1 MAYDRN
7 KYKIVLF
14 RNGERVK
21 CFFSSNRLDSVQ
33 NKYNELISEK
43 KPKFIVEYLSRK
55 KVRFELGIVTTEDV
69 GDDVYLKDDMGR
81 TKTVGVSGDEYSM
94 LKLIPYWREEFIYN
108 HQTQSKVSYCE
119 VIDTYLPKDGFKQ
132 VFTINNKLVIQ
143 NDNEF
148 KMFSLK
154 TVSDAARLI
163 DLIEFD
169 LLDEI
174 RVDCLFVRDTNTVQ
188 RKQLY
193 TLLESAGYDRAFLRK
208 QYTY

>member
-69 GDDVYLKDDMGR
+69 GDDIYLKDDMGR
-81 TKTVGVSGDEYSM
+81 TKTVGVSGDEYNM

-193 TLLESAGYDRAFLRK
+193 TLLEGAGYERAFLRK

>member
-14 RNGERVK
+14 RNGEKVK

-33 NKYNELISEK
+33 DKYNELISEK

-55 KVRFELGIVTTEDV
+55 KVRFELGIVTTQDVDEDI
-69 GDDVYLKDDMGR
+69 YLKDDIGR
-81 TKTVGVSGDEYSM
+81 TKTVEVSGDNYNM

-119 VIDTYLPKDGFKQ
+119 VIDTYLPVDDFKQ

-143 NDNEF
+143 NDDEF

-169 LLDEI
+169 LLDDG
-174 RVDCLFVRDTNTVQ
+174 RLDCLFVRDTNTTQ

-193 TLLESAGYDRAFLRK
+193 TMLESAGYDRAFLRK

>member
-33 NKYNELISEK
+33 DKYNELISEK

-55 KVRFELGIVTTEDV
+55 KVRFELGIVTTEVV
-69 GDDVYLKDDMGR
+69 GNDIYLKDDMGR
-81 TKTVGVSGDEYSM
+81 TKTVGVSGDDYSM
-94 LKLIPYWREEFIYN
+94 LKLIPYWREEFIHN

-119 VIDTYLPKDGFKQ
+119 VIDTYLPVDGFKQ

-174 RVDCLFVRDTNTVQ
+174 RVDCLFVRDTSTVQ

-193 TLLESAGYDRAFLRK
+193 TLLECAGYERAFLRK

>member
-69 GDDVYLKDDMGR
+69 GDDIYLKDDMGR
-81 TKTVGVSGDEYSM
+81 TKTVGLSGDDYNM

-119 VIDTYLPKDGFKQ
+119 VIDTYLPRDGFKQ

-193 TLLESAGYDRAFLRK
+193 TLLEGAGYDRAFLRK

>member
-1 MAYDRN
+1 
-7 KYKIVLF
+7 
-14 RNGERVK
+14 
-21 CFFSSNRLDSVQ
+21 
-33 NKYNELISEK
+33 
-43 KPKFIVEYLSRK
+43 
-55 KVRFELGIVTTEDV
+55 
-69 GDDVYLKDDMGR
+69 MGR
-81 TKTVGVSGDEYSM
+81 TKTVGVSGDEYNM

-132 VFTINNKLVIQ
+132 VFTINNKIVIQ

-154 TVSDAARLI
+154 TVSDAARII

-174 RVDCLFVRDTNTVQ
+174 RVDCLFVRDTNTV
-188 RKQLY
+188 
-193 TLLESAGYDRAFLRK
+193 
-208 QYTY
+208 

>member
-14 RNGERVK
+14 RNGKRVK

-69 GDDVYLKDDMGR
+69 GDDIYLKDDMGR
-81 TKTVGVSGDEYSM
+81 TKTVGVSGDEYNM

-193 TLLESAGYDRAFLRK
+193 TLLEGAGYERAFLRK

>member
-69 GDDVYLKDDMGR
+69 GDDIYLKDDMGR
-81 TKTVGVSGDEYSM
+81 TKTVGVSGDEYNM

-119 VIDTYLPKDGFKQ
+119 VIDTYLPRDGFKQ

-169 LLDEI
+169 LLDDI

>member
-33 NKYNELISEK
+33 DKYNELISEK

-55 KVRFELGIVTTEDV
+55 KVRFELGIVTTEVV
-69 GDDVYLKDDMGR
+69 GGDIYLKDDMGR
-81 TKTVGVSGDEYSM
+81 TKTVGVSGDEYNM

-119 VIDTYLPKDGFKQ
+119 VIDTYLPVDGFKQ

>member
-33 NKYNELISEK
+33 GKYNELISEK

-69 GDDVYLKDDMGR
+69 GNDIYLKDDIGR
-81 TKTVGVSGDEYSM
+81 TKAVGVSGDEYNM

-119 VIDTYLPKDGFKQ
+119 VIDTYLPTDGFKQ

-193 TLLESAGYDRAFLRK
+193 TLLESAGYNRAFLRK

>member
-21 CFFSSNRLDSVQ
+21 CFFSSNRLDSVHS
-33 NKYNELISEK
+33 KYNELISEK

-69 GDDVYLKDDMGR
+69 NND
-81 TKTVGVSGDEYSM
+81 
-94 LKLIPYWREEFIYN
+94 IYN

-119 VIDTYLPKDGFKQ
+119 VIDTYLPTDGFKQ

-193 TLLESAGYDRAFLRK
+193 TLLEGAGYDRAFLRK

>member
-55 KVRFELGIVTTEDV
+55 KVRFELGIVTTENV
-69 GDDVYLKDDMGR
+69 GDDIYLKDDMGR
-81 TKTVGVSGDEYSM
+81 TKTVGVSGDEYNM

-119 VIDTYLPKDGFKQ
+119 VIDTYLPNRWF
-132 VFTINNKLVIQ
+132 
-143 NDNEF
+143 
-148 KMFSLK
+148 
-154 TVSDAARLI
+154 
-163 DLIEFD
+163 
-169 LLDEI
+169 
-174 RVDCLFVRDTNTVQ
+174 
-188 RKQLY
+188 
-193 TLLESAGYDRAFLRK
+193 
-208 QYTY
+208 